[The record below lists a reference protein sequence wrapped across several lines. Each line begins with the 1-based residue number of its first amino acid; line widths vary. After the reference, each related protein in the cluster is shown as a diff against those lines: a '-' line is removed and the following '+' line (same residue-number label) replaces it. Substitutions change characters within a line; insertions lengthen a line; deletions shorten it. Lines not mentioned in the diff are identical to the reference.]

1 MELNWIIIIIITII
15 IITIIIIIIIIITII
30 IIIIIIITTRILSA
44 SPFRPPQ
51 PGKAKYS
58 STPLVRSYLS
68 KYFVSCL
75 KTSAERVMMMI

>member
-1 MELNWIIIIIITII
+1 MEFNWILII
-15 IITIIIIIIIIITII
+15 IIIIIIIIITII

-58 STPLVRSYLS
+58 SVIL
-68 KYFVSCL
+68 
-75 KTSAERVMMMI
+75 